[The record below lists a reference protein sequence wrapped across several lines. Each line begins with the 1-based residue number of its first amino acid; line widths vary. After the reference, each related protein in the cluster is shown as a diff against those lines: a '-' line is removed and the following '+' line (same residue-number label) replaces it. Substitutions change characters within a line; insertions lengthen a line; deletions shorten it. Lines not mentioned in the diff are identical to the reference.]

1 MKQRLSLLIITLST
15 MAATG
20 CSQDGPAAPEHPK
33 GGPRATVVS
42 ARVELGDVQETIET
56 FGSAEFDAHEIRT
69 LSFVRSGRVATVLVT
84 PGQPVARGALLL
96 RLGALPASSPEVARA
111 RIDLEFAKQNLA
123 RLERLRRN
131 QLATNEAVGLAKKDL
146 ESARATLA
154 GQGGGEKGHTQAIRA
169 PFAGVV
175 VKVLAKAG
183 AIVQPGQAA
192 VLLAPEGGLAVR
204 AGFEPENAARLSP
217 GMPVRVTPLF
227 TGGSEKPAQATLKL
241 LHRVVDER
249 TQMIEA
255 LIRPEPTPGWMVAGE
270 RVRVEVIVRS
280 AKDVPRLPRE
290 ALIER
295 NAARGV
301 FVVESGVAHWRQ
313 VELGIAGG
321 DWLEIR
327 KGVEPGAAVVTTG
340 RTSLADG
347 MAVVAGKPG
356 E

>member
-33 GGPRATVVS
+33 GGPRATVVTVR
-42 ARVELGDVQETIET
+42 AELGDVLETIET
-56 FGSAEFDAHEIRT
+56 FGSVEFDAHEIRT
-69 LSFVRSGRVATVLVT
+69 LSFVRSGRVATVLVA
-84 PGQPVARGALLL
+84 PGQPVARDALLL
-96 RLGALPASSPEVARA
+96 RLGALPTSSPEVARA

-131 QLATNEAVGLAKKDL
+131 QLATNEAVGLAEKDL
-146 ESARATLA
+146 ESARAVLA
-154 GQGGGEKGHTQAIRA
+154 GQGGGEKNRMQSIRA

-175 VKVLAKAG
+175 VKVPAKAG
-183 AIVQPGQAA
+183 AIVQPGQEA
-192 VLLAPEGGLAVR
+192 VSLAPEGALAVR
-204 AGFEPENAARLSP
+204 AGFEPENTALLAP
-217 GMPVRVTPLF
+217 GMSVLVTPLF
-227 TGGSEKPAQATLKL
+227 TSGSEEPAHASLAL
-241 LHRVVDER
+241 LHRVVDQQ

-255 LIRPEPTPGWMVAGE
+255 LIRPAQAPGWMVAGE

-280 AKDVPRLPRE
+280 ANNVVRLPRE
-290 ALIER
+290 ALLER
-295 NAARGV
+295 DATGGV
-301 FVVESGVAHWRQ
+301 FVVESGLARWRP
-313 VELGIAGG
+313 VEVGIASE

-327 KGVEPGAAVVTTG
+327 KGVEPGDSVVTTG
-340 RTSLADG
+340 RTSLTDK